1 MTIYSAEK
9 ALSLPKILESLDSV
23 DLKTPVLM
31 EIRNSEDNEQQLR
44 TFGMVVWFLNQCL
57 LESNI
62 KFLRVKG
69 IPDMK
74 LQQKKLILDSQAIE
88 HLELVEG
95 RSSLL
100 NFIDNCSTHFGK
112 RMLKQ
117 WLLAPLTNVAK
128 IQRRLDCVEELLHK
142 QS

>member
-1 MTIYSAEK
+1 
-9 ALSLPKILESLDSV
+9 
-23 DLKTPVLM
+23 
-31 EIRNSEDNEQQLR
+31 
-44 TFGMVVWFLNQCL
+44 
-57 LESNI
+57 
-62 KFLRVKG
+62 
-69 IPDMK
+69 MK

-128 IQRRLDCVEELLHK
+128 IQRRLDCVEELIHK